1 MDRID
6 ELVDQ
11 VIAAFAA
18 RRRTRWS
25 LTTAALTDTGLELE
39 QWKQRVEARIKAFR
53 HSGVDRAALQGLARK
68 RFAGAEW
75 TANFAAIADE
85 LQELSRADLKRYLT
99 DNGMPESAAQKV
111 AASYSIG
118 ALLHR

>member
-1 MDRID
+1 MDRIA

-25 LTTAALTDTGLELE
+25 LTSASLTGTGLELE

-53 HSGVDRAALQGLARK
+53 HSGIDRAALLALVRK
-68 RFAGAEW
+68 RFSGEEW
-75 TANFAAIADE
+75 TANFAAVADE
-85 LQELSRADLKRYLT
+85 LQELSRADLRRYLT

-111 AASYSIG
+111 AAT
-118 ALLHR
+118 H